1 MKERKRTMGKTTL
14 PKIELNRVYYIKE
27 VKTNNHVAY
36 LSQFNGTVVKCE
48 KAFGEI
54 IKMHVAIYGE
64 CEIEFKRVDNK
75 KNSTYDLII
84 SYDSET
90 RTIIRLG
97 TASQAF
103 KSLIMK
109 GVAIND

>member
-1 MKERKRTMGKTTL
+1 MGKTTI
-14 PKIELNRVYYIKE
+14 PKIELDRTYYIKE

-36 LSQFNGTVVKCE
+36 LTQFNGTVVKCE

-54 IKMHVAIYGE
+54 IKLHVAIYGE
-64 CEIEFKRVDNK
+64 CEIEFKKVDK
-75 KNSTYDLII
+75 KNSTYDLTICF
-84 SYDSET
+84 DSDIK
-90 RTIIRLG
+90 TIIRIG

-109 GVAIND
+109 GVATND

>member
-1 MKERKRTMGKTTL
+1 MGKTTI

-27 VKTNNHVAY
+27 VKTNNHIAY
-36 LSQFNGTVVKCE
+36 LTQFNDTVVKCE

-64 CEIEFKRVDNK
+64 CEIEFKRVDSK
-75 KNSTYDLII
+75 KNSTYDLTI
-84 SYDSET
+84 SYDSEIK
-90 RTIIRLG
+90 TIIRLG